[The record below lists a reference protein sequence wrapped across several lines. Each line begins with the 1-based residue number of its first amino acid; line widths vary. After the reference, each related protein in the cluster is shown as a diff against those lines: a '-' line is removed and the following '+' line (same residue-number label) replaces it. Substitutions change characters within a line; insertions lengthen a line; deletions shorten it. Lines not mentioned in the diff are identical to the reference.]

1 MTHVGLQGLL
11 GASRNDKT
19 GEVEYMQF
27 LQQLQEEDQ
36 FHRNLREPVS
46 LQDKEYAAFLVQVCV
61 CVLVFTTCMCVDVI
75 HHNLHGTCWADEF
88 KDPHS
93 IMRWTL
99 KQLKFSQDLNE

>member
-1 MTHVGLQGLL
+1 MRTIQKFLRRELSHFSNVTNVSLQGLL

-36 FHRNLREPVS
+36 FHRTLREPVS

-75 HHNLHGTCWADEF
+75 HHNLIVLSPFDHAE
-88 KDPHS
+88 S
-93 IMRWTL
+93 
-99 KQLKFSQDLNE
+99 SSN